1 MKPLEGKVAIITGAG
16 RLRGIGRA
24 AAVAL
29 AADGADIVVT
39 GTGRDPSTF
48 PPDEQA
54 AGWRGIE
61 STAAQVREQ
70 GRRCVPL
77 QADATSAADAARVVS
92 AATAEFGR
100 VDILVNNAA
109 VARGT
114 DRVPLTELSEET
126 WRTVLEVKLTGSFL
140 MCRAVMPGMVE
151 RGQGGSIVNISSIAG
166 KRGSPR
172 TAAYN
177 TANFGLQGLTQSLA
191 MELAPAKIRVN
202 AVCPGLTDTSR
213 MDGFRQEEDWE
224 KYIRRVVP
232 LGRAAEDHE
241 LGRFIAWLCGPDAS
255 YITGQSL
262 NFDGGVVMW

>member
-1 MKPLEGKVAIITGAG
+1 MKPLEGKVAVITGAG

-29 AADGADIVVT
+29 ATDGADIVVT
-39 GTGRDPSTF
+39 GTGRHPSTF
-48 PPDEQA
+48 PDDERA

-70 GRRCVPL
+70 GRRCL
-77 QADATSAADAARVVS
+77 TLTADAAS
-92 AATAEFGR
+92 AKDSERTAAGALAEFGR
-100 VDILVNNAA
+100 IDILVNNAA
-109 VARGT
+109 VGRGA
-114 DRVPLTELSEET
+114 DRVPITELSEEI
-126 WRTVLEVKLTGSFL
+126 WRSVLEVKLTGSFL
-140 MCRAVMPGMVE
+140 MCRAVLPSMIA
-151 RGQGGSIVNISSIAG
+151 RGEGGSIINISSVAG

-177 TANFGLQGLTQSLA
+177 AANFGLQGLTQSLA

-202 AVCPGLTDTSR
+202 AVCPGLTATSR
-213 MDGFRQEEDWE
+213 MDGFRQQQDWDD
-224 KYIRRVVP
+224 YIRKVVP

-241 LGRFIAWLCGPDAS
+241 LGRYIAWLCGPDAS